1 MPHLA
6 APLRVMTAAAL
17 AGGVVVA
24 MAAATANADPTTT
37 PTSSTPTASPADLN
51 TLAATLSKGYGLNNC
66 TPQNIINGE
75 LASLACGQSPDPSG
89 PVQAKYILFTNGG
102 NLATVFKNSIKDDVL
117 TACGDQGQSPTSW
130 HQGSSTTSAGSV
142 ACGTYQNGA
151 EIIWTN
157 DAKNILSYIRASNTD
172 VGSLFQWWRA
182 NG

>member
-6 APLRVMTAAAL
+6 TPLRAAMAAAL
-17 AGGVVVA
+17 VGGVVA
-24 MAAATANADPTTT
+24 MAATANADPTTT
-37 PTSSTPTASPADLN
+37 PTTPSTSPADLN
-51 TLAATLSKGYGLNNC
+51 TLAAATSKGYGLNNC
-66 TPQNIINGE
+66 TPQNIITGE
-75 LASLACGQSPDPSG
+75 LASLSCGQSPDSSG
-89 PVQAKYILFTNGG
+89 PVQAKYILFTNGA

-130 HQGSSTTSAGSV
+130 HQGSSTTNAGTV

-157 DAKNILSYIRASNTD
+157 DAKSMLGYIRASNTD